1 MVMHYQPLDAV
12 REQILLHGPH
22 VSPSDFAAGE
32 PRGRPATEL
41 TGSWDE
47 DESLP
52 AISKTKVTRR
62 FDLEGSYDF

>member
-1 MVMHYQPLDAV
+1 MHYQPLDAV
-12 REQILLHGPH
+12 REQLLLHEAH
-22 VSPSDFAAGE
+22 VSLSDFAAGE

-47 DESLP
+47 DESLT
-52 AISKTKVTRR
+52 AISKTKATRV

>member
-1 MVMHYQPLDAV
+1 MHYQPFREV
-12 REQILLHGPH
+12 REQLLLHEAH
-22 VSPSDFAAGE
+22 VSLSHLRHLMNCEGCPE
-32 PRGRPATEL
+32 REL

-52 AISKTKVTRR
+52 AISKTKATQV